1 MTYNEAKYKINNIKE
16 ATTDFQNSINK
27 VEADLI
33 AKSSDMS
40 NINSSIS
47 NKISQ
52 VDIVD
57 YSDQAIRDINALITE
72 TLSISAS
79 ALSTLSNDAT
89 EEIRKI
95 VDAYN
100 SSIVDEEDKPPKPR
114 LSYETI
120 NLSSLGSAPNT
131 STTLSGHHGNGG
143 NNDSSGYNGNYG
155 YTPSPSFQNYISR
168 LGVED
173 FNSDNIDNWN
183 SYVNEFLSTY
193 NLSDSVESIKIDG
206 KKIICKLKNGEE
218 IVIENVT
225 DINALV
231 SKIKSN
237 L

>member
-47 NKISQ
+47 SKIAQ

-57 YSDQAIRDINALITE
+57 YSDQAIRDINTLITE
-72 TLSISAS
+72 TLSISAN

-120 NLSSLGSAPNT
+120 SLNSLGSVSDTNT
-131 STTLSGHHGNGG
+131 TSDNHY
-143 NNDSSGYNGNYG
+143 SSGGNYG
-155 YTPSPSFQNYISR
+155 YTPSPSFENYISR
-168 LGVED
+168 LGVES

-183 SYVNEFLSTY
+183 IYVNEFLSTY
-193 NLSDSVESIKIDG
+193 NLSDSVESIRIEG
-206 KKIICKLKNGEE
+206 KKIICKLKNGKEV
-218 IVIENVT
+218 VIENVT
-225 DINALV
+225 DINELV

>member
-16 ATTDFQNSINK
+16 ATADFQNSINK

-95 VDAYN
+95 VDSYN

-120 NLSSLGSAPNT
+120 SLSSLGSAPNT
-131 STTLSGHHGNGG
+131 STTLSGNHGNGG
-143 NNDSSGYNGNYG
+143 NNGNYG

-193 NLSDSVESIKIDG
+193 NLSDSVESIRIDG

-225 DINALV
+225 DINELV